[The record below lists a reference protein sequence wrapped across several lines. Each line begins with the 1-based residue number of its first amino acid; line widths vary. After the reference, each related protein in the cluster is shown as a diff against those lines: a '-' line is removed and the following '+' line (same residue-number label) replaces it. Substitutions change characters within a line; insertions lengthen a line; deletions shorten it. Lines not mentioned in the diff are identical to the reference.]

1 MPNNTP
7 YCVAKGGVRMLTRTA
22 GVELASQGV
31 TIVNVGPGA
40 VATPINDSTMNNPE
54 LLAKLN
60 AAIPMGRMAQP
71 EEIARVVGFLASDAA
86 SYITAT
92 SIFADG
98 GIMQSRSCRAAPAS
112 EAVRLTREGLRR
124 IRHRHFGYRIT
135 LVVEM
140 LLLFLLPA
148 AQQVS
153 WLLSGMLC
161 LLAAVLVGFISRYS
175 VLRRSRPLIYSLGGL
190 AIVLELLWHAGLVW
204 APPLGR
210 LLTFPHVVVWV
221 VFLLVAVFRK
231 VWTLIREPFVTVSVV
246 LGAAS
251 GYFTLGIAGGALL
264 TSLWVLQP
272 DAFVTTSLPMATAG
286 HDLSVAVAPAL
297 MAASFGLLTTVG
309 TEVLSPASV
318 SAQVLANGITIAGQL
333 YVAILIALILGRVHR
348 RLL

>member
-1 MPNNTP
+1 M
-7 YCVAKGGVRMLTRTA
+7 
-22 GVELASQGV
+22 
-31 TIVNVGPGA
+31 
-40 VATPINDSTMNNPE
+40 
-54 LLAKLN
+54 
-60 AAIPMGRMAQP
+60 
-71 EEIARVVGFLASDAA
+71 
-86 SYITAT
+86 
-92 SIFADG
+92 
-98 GIMQSRSCRAAPAS
+98 
-112 EAVRLTREGLRR
+112 RLTREGLRR

-309 TEVLSPASV
+309 TEVLNPASV